1 MINGAAR
8 ATSTDSAEMEEDV
21 KQKVRQQRKTKAV
34 ELKMMMLM
42 AKILLAAAVEAAA
55 RFAF

>member
-1 MINGAAR
+1 MLL
-8 ATSTDSAEMEEDV
+8 ATSTDSAEMEDDV

-42 AKILLAAAVEAAA
+42 AKILLAAAVDAAA

>member
-8 ATSTDSAEMEEDV
+8 ATSTDSAEMEDDV

-42 AKILLAAAVEAAA
+42 AKILLAAAVDAAA

>member
-1 MINGAAR
+1 MLV
-8 ATSTDSAEMEEDV
+8 ATSTHSAELEDGV
-21 KQKVRQQRKTKAV
+21 TQKAMQQRKTKAG

-42 AKILLAAAVEAAA
+42 AKILLAAAVDAAA